1 LKDPKLLN
9 ALKGIDKFAL
19 RHFQNQYNFDDFV
32 HEKECKSNLVL
43 FRSPE
48 ESEVDLDEELEI
60 GKSDGEGEK
69 VSKLDLDQA
78 YEMYLSKKKDILRT
92 FELMAN
98 ATQNEEVNK

>member
-19 RHFQNQYNFDDFV
+19 RHFQDQYPFNDFIR
-32 HEKECKSNLVL
+32 EKESKTNQIL
-43 FRSPE
+43 FRTPE

-60 GKSDGEGEK
+60 GQSDNEEEK

-92 FELMAN
+92 FELMAG
-98 ATQNEEVNK
+98 AAQNEEGK